1 MMESHSTTHD
11 VNLRDSLETAL
22 RRARNL
28 RAILHSITRRV
39 LDDLR
44 AVLFSPD
51 IRVVVEC
58 HGRAVVDGGVVC
70 PDEILPRRILR
81 PFQTAK
87 QCQ

>member
-1 MMESHSTTHD
+1 MESHLTNHD
-11 VNLRDSLETAL
+11 VNLRDSLEAAL

-39 LDDLR
+39 LDDLNPVR
-44 AVLFSPD
+44 LSPD

-58 HGRAVVDGGVVC
+58 HGRAIVDGGVVC
-70 PDEILPRRILR
+70 PDEIFPRRILR